1 MSTITVSSAS
11 GLSAALKIAQSGDT
25 IALEAGTYSGVSI
38 TNLKFPGGITITSAD
53 ANNQATLTDLK
64 VTGSEN
70 ITFRGLEFTTEFAK
84 ADNPFQVYGSKG
96 IHFDSLDVHG
106 SLDGNAGNDV
116 AAFLLRASTDISVTN
131 SEFHELLFGIGSL
144 DNNGVN
150 FSGNQFH
157 DIRSDGIRGA
167 GTSNAVIS
175 NNTFKDFRPETGDH
189 PDAIQ
194 FWTANT
200 SASAQNIVI
209 SGNVI
214 MRGDGGSIQGIFLG
228 DESGGKL
235 PYLNVTIKDNL
246 LVGTGWN
253 GIALAGKTSVI
264 SDNILVSFADEVTR
278 IRVQN
283 SDGVLVKDNQAGGYV
298 YITSTNVTES
308 GNGTTRVVTD
318 GGVDA
323 LKAWYAL
330 HSSGAVELPSGV
342 AQSESVTTVTPEPT
356 VPSEPAPVPVPVPA
370 PAPTLTSG
378 AGLTLQATATGGVL
392 LGGAGNDTIVGAA
405 GIDKLNGGAGDD
417 LLKGGD
423 GNDILYGMDG
433 NDRLEGG
440 AGDDVLYGGAGTN
453 TLLGGAGNDSYQV
466 SSATDIVV
474 ENVGEGYDTVYAS
487 VDFTLPTNIEALR
500 LQGLTVTGI
509 GNAGDNLLVGN
520 AANNILKGLDGNDRL
535 EGGAGNDTLDGGS
548 GNDALLGGDGDDSL
562 IGGAGNDTLGGDAG
576 NDYLSGGA
584 GNDLIYSGSGND
596 TMSGGAG
603 ADSFIFKAGDLVGGP
618 QASMD
623 VILDFSRAEG
633 DKIHLVELDAN
644 LLTPVNDAFKFI
656 GASAFHK
663 IAGELRYEVVNG
675 SAFVYGDMNGDGQAD
690 LKIQL
695 VGVTNLQASDFAL

>member
-1 MSTITVSSAS
+1 MSTITVSSTS

-38 TNLKFPGGITITSAD
+38 TNLKFPSGVTITSAD

-64 VTGSEN
+64 VTGSEG

-96 IHFDSLDVHG
+96 IHFDGLDVHG

-116 AAFLLRASTDISVTN
+116 AAFLLRASTDVSVTN

-157 DIRSDGIRGA
+157 DMRSDGIRGA
-167 GTSNAVIS
+167 ATSNAVIS
-175 NNTFKDFRPETGDH
+175 NNTFTNFRPAEGDH

-209 SGNVI
+209 TGNVI
-214 MRGDGGSIQGIFLG
+214 TRGDGGPIQGIFLG

-235 PYLNVTIKDNL
+235 PYLNVTIKGNL
-246 LVGTGWN
+246 LVGTSWN
-253 GIALAGKTSVI
+253 GIALAGKASVI
-264 SDNILVSFADEVTR
+264 SDNTLYSFTDETTR

-283 SDGVLVKDNQAGGYV
+283 SDGVLVKDNEAGGYV
-298 YITSTNVTES
+298 YITSINVTES
-308 GNGTTRVVTD
+308 GNTTTTAVTD
-318 GGVDA
+318 GGLAV

-330 HSSGAVELPSGV
+330 QGGGEVIEQPTGV
-342 AQSESVTTVTPEPT
+342 TPTEPVVTPTPEPT
-356 VPSEPAPVPVPVPA
+356 PTPTPTPAP
-370 PAPTLTSG
+370 G
-378 AGLTLQATATGGVL
+378 AGLTLQAVASGSSLIGGT
-392 LGGAGNDTIVGAA
+392 GNDTILGA
-405 GIDKLNGGAGDD
+405 GGVDKLNGGAGDD

-440 AGDDVLYGGAGTN
+440 AGDDVLYGGGGTN
-453 TLLGGAGNDSYQV
+453 TLVGGAGNDSYMV
-466 SSATDIVV
+466 SSASDVVV
-474 ENVGEGYDTVYAS
+474 ENAGEGYDTVFAS
-487 VDFTLPTNIEALR
+487 VDFTLSANVEALR
-500 LQGLTVTGI
+500 LQGVTVTGI

-520 AANNILKGLDGNDRL
+520 AANNVLKGLSGNDRL
-535 EGGAGNDTLDGGS
+535 EGGAGNDTLDGGV
-548 GNDALLGGDGDDSL
+548 GNDMLLAGDGNDSL
-562 IGGAGNDTLGGDAG
+562 IGGDGADTLGGDAG
-576 NDYLSGGA
+576 NDYISGGA

-596 TMSGGAG
+596 TVSGGAG
-603 ADSFIFKAGDLVGGP
+603 ADSFIFKASDLVGGV
-618 QASMD
+618 QASAD
-623 VILDFSRAEG
+623 KILDFSRAEG
-633 DKIHLVELDAN
+633 DKIHLVDIDAN
-644 LLTPVNDAFKFI
+644 LLTGGVNDAFKFI
-656 GASAFHK
+656 GTSAFHK
-663 IAGELRYEVVNG
+663 VAGELRYEVVSG
-675 SAFVYGDMNGDGQAD
+675 SAYVYGDMNGDGLAD

-695 VGVTNLQASDFAL
+695 VGVTNLQATDFAL